1 MVSNKINDDAN
12 RLRFVRVLER
22 FKKNII
28 GYLFAN
34 PEVSKEQYAKKIDIN
49 LKNLQKTPEA
59 KLYKGDLQDLHNL
72 IKKMINAKESDDDMK
87 QIREE
92 LLYASN
98 QLEKNKNARK
108 YKKDKHAKSS
118 YEEWE

>member
-1 MVSNKINDDAN
+1 MIPNKINEDAN

-22 FKKNII
+22 FKKNIV

-34 PEVSKEQYAKKIDIN
+34 PEASKEQYAKKIDIN

-72 IKKMINAKESDDDMK
+72 VKKMINAKESDDEMK
-87 QIREE
+87 QIRED

-118 YEEWE
+118 